1 MIKPL
6 RKLKK
11 FYKSIILIDKNNYYN
26 IKTIIKMYKTYRKF
40 KILY

>member
-6 RKLKK
+6 RKLKC
-11 FYKSIILIDKNNYYN
+11 FYKNIVLIDKNNYYN
-26 IKTIIKMYKTYRKF
+26 TKTIIKIYKTYRKF